1 MGKAPCCEKH
11 GVRRGA
17 WTPEEDQAL
26 ADYINKHGHG
36 SWRTLP
42 KHAGLLRCGKS
53 CRLRWINYLRPGI
66 KRGPFT
72 NEEET
77 TIIQLHTM
85 LGNRW
90 AAIAS
95 QLPGRTDNEIKNY
108 WNTHLKKRVPRSLGE
123 KHSCLNSDRNVQSNA
138 PSTNHMVQ
146 WESARVEAEARL
158 SIESTLHNSGST
170 TKTCPDYFLKLWNS
184 DVGQSFRMIKGKEE
198 LASHSLVS
206 QASASSLSSAK
217 LDESCSDVSSQVKNT
232 QSLKVSTTP
241 KLEIAN
247 MNQEQNMPRK
257 QTLSS
262 YKPKLGDDRAGSD
275 SGNYEFLDTSDS
287 ALKHLLHMPD
297 DIEFLGHTDNFLNI
311 LDGRYD

>member
-1 MGKAPCCEKH
+1 M
-11 GVRRGA
+11 
-17 WTPEEDQAL
+17 Q
-26 ADYINKHGHG
+26 
-36 SWRTLP
+36 
-42 KHAGLLRCGKS
+42 
-53 CRLRWINYLRPGI
+53 
-66 KRGPFT
+66 PF
-72 NEEET
+72 
-77 TIIQLHTM
+77 
-85 LGNRW
+85 RW

-123 KHSCLNSDRNVQSNA
+123 KHPCLISDRNVQSNA
-138 PSTNHMVQ
+138 PSTRHMVQ
-146 WESARVEAEARL
+146 WESARVEAETRL

-170 TKTCPDYFLKLWNS
+170 TETCPDYFLKLWNS

-198 LASHSLVS
+198 LVSQSLVS

-217 LDESCSDVSSQVKNT
+217 LDVSCSDVSCSDVSSQVKNT
-232 QSLKVSTTP
+232 QCLTKLSTTP
-241 KLEIAN
+241 KLEVDN
-247 MNQEQNMPRK
+247 MNQEQNTSRE
-257 QTLSS
+257 QTISS

-297 DIEFLGHTDNFLNI
+297 DIEFLGHTDNFLNL